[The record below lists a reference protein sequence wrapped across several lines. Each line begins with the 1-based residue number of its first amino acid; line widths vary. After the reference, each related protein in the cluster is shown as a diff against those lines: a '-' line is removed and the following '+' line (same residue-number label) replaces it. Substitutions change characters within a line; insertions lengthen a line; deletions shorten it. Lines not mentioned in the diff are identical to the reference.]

1 MTRPI
6 PRDPRR
12 RLCATAPL
20 EAQRGRFSC
29 RWPRCASVVRV
40 LVVLAIAHGSAFAQS
55 WNPPRTP
62 WGDPDLQGNYSNK
75 YEQGTPFERP
85 AEFEGRRLADIA
97 GTELAA
103 IIRQRAAE
111 VLLNA
116 PFTGGDPV
124 AGNFGGAPAFYDR
137 FEAAK
142 GSRPWFV
149 TDQTDGRIPAMS
161 PEGQK
166 ASAARAAARAALRR
180 GRGPADS
187 FTDRSL
193 YDRCITRGL
202 PGSMMPANYGNSYRI
217 VQSPGYV
224 AITYEMVH
232 ETRLIPLDARPA
244 LGTTFRHYMGEPRGH
259 WEGNTL
265 VVTTTNFRDDQAY
278 RGANPETVRFIE
290 RFTATSADKLEW
302 SFTVDDPTTW
312 TRPWTFAMPLTRN
325 DDEAV
330 LEYACHEGNLAMPHL
345 LSAARAEEKAIAEG
359 RLTRPAAGARGGR
372 GGGDAGGD
380 ADDDGPRPAAAAA
393 ASAPP
398 ARTSASPVATGT
410 ASGLSG
416 SWVIDRNRS
425 GRGNFAGLAPP
436 GRLEIAQRATETSV
450 ATDTGTENQL
460 QTAVYRHDGAETEA
474 PGPLGWETRARA
486 SMQDGTL
493 VVNVKRSIDGP
504 DGKLT
509 FEIKDVYT
517 VSADTLTLE
526 RTQGSRS
533 QKLVYTRP

>member
-1 MTRPI
+1 MIANTV
-6 PRDPRR
+6 
-12 RLCATAPL
+12 
-20 EAQRGRFSC
+20 F
-29 RWPRCASVVRV
+29 RCA
-40 LVVLAIAHGSAFAQS
+40 LVVFAIALAGPCLAVAQGAQTGQTYT
-55 WNPPRTP
+55 PPRTP
-62 WGDPDLQGNYSNK
+62 WGDPDIQGNYSNK

-85 AEFEGRRLADIA
+85 AEFEGRKLADIK
-97 GTELAA
+97 GDELAG

-149 TDQTDGRIPAMS
+149 TDATNGRIPAMS

-166 ASAARAAARAALRR
+166 ASAARAAARTALRR

-217 VQSPGYV
+217 VQAPGHV

-232 ETRLIPLDARPA
+232 ETRIVPLDGRPA
-244 LGTTFRHYMGEPRGH
+244 LGKTFRHYMGEARGR

-265 VVTTTNFRDDQAY
+265 VVETTNFRDENAY
-278 RGANPETVRFIE
+278 RGSNPEIVRFIE
-290 RFTATSADKLEW
+290 RFTPTSAGTLEW
-302 SFTVDDPTTW
+302 SLTVDDSSTW
-312 TRPWTFAMPLTRN
+312 PQPWTFAMPLTRN

-330 LEYACHEGNLAMPHL
+330 LEYACHEGNLAMAHL
-345 LSAARAEEKAIAEG
+345 LSGARAEEKAIAEG
-359 RLTRPAAGARGGR
+359 RMPRPAGGARPDRGEFGDDDAAPRAAAAPAAAAPAARPAAGGGR
-372 GGGDAGGD
+372 
-380 ADDDGPRPAAAAA
+380 
-393 ASAPP
+393 SA
-398 ARTSASPVATGT
+398 TT
-410 ASGLSG
+410 AVGFPG
-416 SWVIDRNRS
+416 EWVIDRNRS
-425 GRGNFAGLAPP
+425 ARGNFAGMAPP
-436 GRLEIAQRATETSV
+436 GRLEIKQSATEMAV
-450 ATDTGTENQL
+450 ASDTGTGNRME
-460 QTAVYRHDGAETEA
+460 TAVYKLDGSQTDV
-474 PGPLGWETRARA
+474 PGPLGWETHAKA
-486 SMQDGTL
+486 AMQDGRLMVTM
-493 VVNVKRSIDGP
+493 NRSIDGP
-504 DGKLT
+504 DGRVS

-517 VSADTLTLE
+517 VAGDTLTLE
-526 RTQGSRS
+526 RTQGTRT

>member
-1 MTRPI
+1 MRKSK
-6 PRDPRR
+6 
-12 RLCATAPL
+12 PL
-20 EAQRGRFSC
+20 SL
-29 RWPRCASVVRV
+29 CASVVV
-40 LVVLAIAHGSAFAQS
+40 FLLAIPPASAFAQA

-62 WGDPDLQGNYSNK
+62 WGDPDLQGSYSNK

-85 AEFEGRRLADIA
+85 AEFEGRRIADIK
-97 GTELAA
+97 GDELAA

-149 TDQTDGRIPAMS
+149 TDSTDGRIPAMS

-166 ASAARAAARAALRR
+166 ASAARAAARAAARR

-187 FTDRSL
+187 YTDRSL

-217 VQSPGYV
+217 VQSPGHV

-232 ETRLIPLDARPA
+232 ETRLIPLDGRPA
-244 LGTTFRHYMGEPRGH
+244 LDKSFRHYMGDARGH

-265 VVTTTNFRDDQAY
+265 VVVTTNFRDEPAY
-278 RGANPETVRFIE
+278 RGSNPETVRFVE
-290 RFTATSADKLEW
+290 RFTPTSADKLEW
-302 SFTVDDPTTW
+302 SFTVDDPSTW
-312 TRPWTFAMPLTRN
+312 TRPWTFAMPLTRS
-325 DDEAV
+325 DAEAV
-330 LEYACHEGNLAMPHL
+330 LEYACHEGNLAMAHL
-345 LSAARAEEKAIAEG
+345 LSGARAEEKAIAEG
-359 RLTRPAAGARGGR
+359 RMTRPAGTRA
-372 GGGDAGGD
+372 AGGD
-380 ADDDGPRPAAAAA
+380 ADDDGPRGREAAAPAAAPAVRDGNSGRAA
-393 ASAPP
+393 TT
-398 ARTSASPVATGT
+398 TS
-410 ASGLSG
+410 SGLSG
-416 SWVIDRNRS
+416 TWLVDRNRS

-436 GRLEIAQRATETSV
+436 GRLEIAQRANEVSV
-450 ATDTGTENQL
+450 GTDTGTENQL
-460 QTAVYRHDGAETEA
+460 QTAVYKLDGSEADA

-486 SMQDGTL
+486 SMRDGKL
-493 VVNVKRSIDGP
+493 VVALKRSIDGP
-504 DGKLT
+504 DGRVT
-509 FEIKDVYT
+509 FEITDAYSVEG
-517 VSADTLTLE
+517 DTLTLE

-533 QKLVYTRP
+533 QKLVYTRR